1 MDLDDNES
9 IPVYVNN
16 PNPKVVYAIPA
27 KPKPPA
33 PWWQEN
39 FGGLVILWGC
49 IVFIFILLGE

>member
-1 MDLDDNES
+1 MDLDDNDK
-9 IPVYVNN
+9 IPVYVN
-16 PNPKVVYAIPA
+16 NPKVVYAIPA

-49 IVFIFILLGE
+49 VVFIFILLGE